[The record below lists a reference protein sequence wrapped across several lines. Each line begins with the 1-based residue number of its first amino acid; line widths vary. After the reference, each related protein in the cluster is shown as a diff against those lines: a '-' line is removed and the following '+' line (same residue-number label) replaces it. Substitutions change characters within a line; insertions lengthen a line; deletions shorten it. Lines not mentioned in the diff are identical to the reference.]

1 MYCLECGQKIE
12 DGQNECSQCGMSVDE
27 MKKRIAEAQEK
38 LTYAETVGPAET
50 TKLPPV
56 PERVYHD
63 KEGNV
68 IDPAKAYLN
77 ALNRLIADKQ

>member
-1 MYCLECGQKIE
+1 
-12 DGQNECSQCGMSVDE
+12 MSVDE

-68 IDPAKAYLN
+68 IDPAEEVDTAAAKEKENDLPAVSYTHLT
-77 ALNRLIADKQ
+77 LPTILLV

>member
-1 MYCLECGQKIE
+1 
-12 DGQNECSQCGMSVDE
+12 MSVDE
-27 MKKRIAEAQEK
+27 MKMRIAEAQEK

-68 IDPAKAYLN
+68 IDPAEEIDTAAAKEKENDLPVIGH
-77 ALNRLIADKQ
+77 RCV

>member
-38 LTYAETVGPAET
+38 LTYAETVGPVSYTHLTLPT
-50 TKLPPV
+50 TS
-56 PERVYHD
+56 RV
-63 KEGNV
+63 
-68 IDPAKAYLN
+68 
-77 ALNRLIADKQ
+77 